1 MLILAGS
8 TSSLCTHFS
17 LRVRG
22 GAPSQNIHAHEGD
35 VRLITEAMK
44 MEILKVKNL
53 LMSQEAARG
62 FDFAS

>member
-1 MLILAGS
+1 
-8 TSSLCTHFS
+8 
-17 LRVRG
+17 
-22 GAPSQNIHAHEGD
+22 
-35 VRLITEAMK
+35 